1 MTTALARAIAAL
13 ALGTL
18 AGATACEREA
28 RPFRS
33 TALTASAPSMVTMS
47 ALQPGPRAPRPRMAE
62 GPYDENAYAIA
73 DGKRLFSWY
82 NCSGCHSQGGGG
94 MGPPLMDSTWI
105 YGSDAAN
112 IYATIME
119 GRPNGM
125 PSFQGK
131 IPSDQAWRLVA
142 YVRSLAGL
150 TRKDV
155 RPGRSDEM
163 QVKPAESSMPT
174 QRAIQSTKP

>member
-1 MTTALARAIAAL
+1 MTAARARAVVAIGLGALAAAT
-13 ALGTL
+13 G
-18 AGATACEREA
+18 CEREA

-33 TALTASAPSMVTMS
+33 TALTASAPGEVTVS
-47 ALQPGPRAPRPRMAE
+47 VLQPGPRAPRPEMAE

-73 DGKRLFSWY
+73 DGKRLFDAY

-105 YGSDAAN
+105 YGSAPEN

-125 PSFQGK
+125 PAWQGK
-131 IPSDQAWRLVA
+131 IPSDQVWRLVS

-155 RPGRSDEM
+155 RPGRNDDM
-163 QVKPAESSMPT
+163 QVKPAESSMPR
-174 QRAIQSTKP
+174 QRAIPSTKP